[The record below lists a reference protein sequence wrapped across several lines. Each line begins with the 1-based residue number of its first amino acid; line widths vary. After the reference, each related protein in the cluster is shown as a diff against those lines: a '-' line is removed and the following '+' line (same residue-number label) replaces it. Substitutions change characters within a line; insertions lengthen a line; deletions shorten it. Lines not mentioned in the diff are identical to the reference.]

1 MNAAQPVRRDIARVA
16 ELGFAP
22 ILRGPVA
29 SIADEVRALDSAPPT
44 LKCVN
49 AGCLRPVASRGFC
62 ALCAVRMGVY
72 DGR

>member
-29 SIADEVRALDSAPPT
+29 SIADEVRTLDSVPPT
-44 LKCVN
+44 PKCVN